1 MSIITISKGSEPE
14 GQIVAQQVAE
24 RLGYRCFEP
33 ELIEEAAKRFRISG
47 SKLTQ
52 VLEETPGIW
61 ERFTRSRR
69 NYLIFIQAAMCEL
82 ARRDHMVYHGSGGQ
96 QLLRGIPHVL
106 KVRIIVPIARRVDWL
121 VTQQG
126 LIPEE
131 AAKQV
136 HAKDAEKTQRL
147 RYLFDI
153 DWNDPSL
160 YDMVINLDRISV
172 SSAVEEISGMVSRP
186 EFQKTSE
193 SQQIIENLAL
203 ASLVKATLA
212 ANERTNKA
220 LVAVA
225 AQSGTVTMSGAVF
238 SEASKEEIL
247 EVVRQ
252 VEGVVAVQDLLEISV
267 IPTPEFMG

>member
-1 MSIITISKGSEPE
+1 MAIITISKGSEPE
-14 GQIVAQQVAE
+14 GQTVARQVAE
-24 RLGYRCFEP
+24 RLGYRCIEP
-33 ELIEEAAKRFRISG
+33 EVIEEATKRFRISE

-61 ERFTRSRR
+61 ERLTRSRR

-82 ARRDHMVYHGSGGQ
+82 ARRDNMVYHGSGGQ

-106 KVRIIVPIARRVDWL
+106 KVRIIVPMARRVDWL
-121 VTQQG
+121 VAQQG
-126 LIPEE
+126 LPPEE
-131 AAKQV
+131 AAKRIQ
-136 HAKDAEKTQRL
+136 AKDAEKTQRL

-153 DWNDPSL
+153 DWNDPNL
-160 YDMVINLDRISV
+160 YDLVVNLDRLSIP
-172 SSAVEEISGMVSRP
+172 SAVETISEMVSRP
-186 EFQKTSE
+186 EFQKTPE
-193 SQQIIENLAL
+193 AQQIIDNLAL

-220 LVAVA
+220 LVEVV
-225 AQSGTVTMSGAVF
+225 AQSGIVTVSGAVF
-238 SEASKEEIL
+238 SEAAKEEIL
-247 EVVRQ
+247 GVVRQ